1 MRGAGFPDLA
11 MFRKNAE
18 TGTFEMLIAEL
29 KRDAN
34 SEFGE
39 GQQEWLEAF
48 RQMGITTKVWR
59 GDSADDLAEMYE
71 IIEKGTAGHDSVT
84 AITPSVPSQIPGNF
98 DVAMRNTI
106 ESIQGDELTT
116 GQKASL
122 RRMDPENPSGA
133 VFWRLMSQPGMRGV
147 VPMKGG
153 LIMHGIALMGHR
165 EGRAHHAGTP
175 VGRALY
181 ASSERQP
188 GERGFY
194 SEDRLSTLLAA
205 RGLVLHRILARLF
218 RMLANEG
225 VSFDWREMAR
235 FILNEGYDDAQA
247 DQSRVEIARAYYS
260 AQRRAERS
268 GNTDND

>member
-1 MRGAGFPDLA
+1 
-11 MFRKNAE
+11 MFRKNPD
-18 TGTFEMLIAEL
+18 TGTFEMLVAEL

-39 GQQEWLEAF
+39 GQEDWLEAF

-59 GDSADDLAEMYE
+59 GDSADDLAEMYD

-84 AITPSVPSQIPGNF
+84 AIAPRVPSQIPSYF
-98 DVAMRNTI
+98 DDVMHNTI
-106 ESIQGDELTT
+106 EYIQGDEMTT
-116 GQKASL
+116 GKKASL
-122 RRMDPENPSGA
+122 RRMDPENPNSA
-133 VFWRLMSQPGMRGV
+133 VFWELMSQPGMHGV
-147 VPMKGG
+147 LPEKWA
-153 LIMHGIALMGHR
+153 LITHGIALMAHR
-165 EGRAHHAGTP
+165 AGRAHHAGTR

-181 ASSERQP
+181 AGSQQQP

-205 RGLVLHRILARLF
+205 RGPALHKLLARLF

-235 FILNEGYDDAQA
+235 FILNEGYDEARA
-247 DQSRVEIARAYYS
+247 DRCRVEIARAYYR
-260 AQRRAERS
+260 AQPRAPQSSNSES
-268 GNTDND
+268 N